1 MDVKEIKDGDSL
13 GKYLAEHEATVKA
26 LSEKLAAAEKKI
38 EDDAKKTDSAF
49 GELTTFV
56 KGKWK
61 ETEPEHLKEYNLA
74 KIVKLM
80 IDQKSGVRAAGEE
93 LANMGCVPNR
103 EVAKSEWKAEK
114 DWTMKSDVGHPLR
127 GDATTGSYLIPQLYS
142 SEVMRIAAQSSQ
154 MMPLVRNVP
163 MANRSIIW
171 PAESATLHMH
181 WPTNE
186 ATAKTESTYTF
197 TYITLAAETCAGYVP
212 ITEELNEDS
221 MVPLGAYF
229 RDIFGEAWGA
239 EFDKQVLSANTDPF
253 IGVMRAATTNKV
265 SMAAGMTGFTSL
277 KPDHLFTL
285 ITKLGTQAKRQGAR
299 FFAHPTVMD
308 YLCNVK
314 NDIGDYIVRRA
325 TEAKP
330 GTLFGYPYT
339 ECDAMPAIA
348 DSAAATPFV
357 VFGNPKHLLHG
368 DRVGFEFRIFDQTE
382 ATMEYDRIFLRC
394 RLRQAFLTAIEGAF
408 SVLWTAT
415 V

>member
-13 GKYLAEHEATVKA
+13 GKFLAEQDAAVKA
-26 LSEKLAAAEKKI
+26 LASAQAAVASKI
-38 EDDAKKTDSAF
+38 EEDAKKVDRAF

-56 KGKWK
+56 KGKWR
-61 ETEPEHLKEYNLA
+61 ETEPEHVKEYNLA

-93 LANMGCVPNR
+93 LAKLGCVPNR
-103 EVAKSEWKAEK
+103 EIAKDEWKSEGWE
-114 DWTMKSDVGHPLR
+114 MKSDIGTPLR
-127 GDATTGSYLIPQLYS
+127 GDSASGSYLIPQLYAS
-142 SEVMRIAAQSSQ
+142 DVMRIAAQSSQ

-197 TYITLAAETCAGYVP
+197 TYITLAAQTCAGFVP

-229 RDIFGEAWGA
+229 RDIFGEAWGK
-239 EFDKQVLSANTDPF
+239 EFDTQALVANAAPYTGVL
-253 IGVMRAATTNKV
+253 RAASVNSVLMGTGRTNFNGVNVDDLFSLVTALTTSNKR
-265 SMAAGMTGFTSL
+265 T
-277 KPDHLFTL
+277 
-285 ITKLGTQAKRQGAR
+285 GAR
-299 FFAHPTVMD
+299 FFMHPTVLD

-314 NDIGDYIVRRA
+314 NDMGDYIVRRA
-325 TEAKP
+325 TEGRP
-330 GTLFGYPYT
+330 GSLLGYPFT
-339 ECDAMPAIA
+339 EVDAMPAIA
-348 DSAAATPFV
+348 DTAASTPFIA
-357 VFGNPKHLLHG
+357 FGNPKFILHG

-382 ATMEYDRIFLRC
+382 AAMQYDRIFLRC
-394 RLRQAFLTAIEGAF
+394 RLRQAFLVAIPAAF
-408 SVLWTAT
+408 SKLTTAAS
-415 V
+415 